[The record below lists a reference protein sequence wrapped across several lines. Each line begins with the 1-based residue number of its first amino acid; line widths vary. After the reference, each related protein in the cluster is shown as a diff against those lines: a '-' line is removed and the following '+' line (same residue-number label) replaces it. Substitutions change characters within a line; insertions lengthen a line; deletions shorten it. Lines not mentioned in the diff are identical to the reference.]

1 MLIGIAGP
9 SGSGKTALARKLEAA
24 LPGETSI
31 VSLDSYYREL
41 SHLSLDERT
50 HVNFDHPDSLD
61 WPLFLDHLDRI
72 GRGEA
77 IPEPV
82 YRFDQHNRA
91 PDVTWVE
98 PADWVL
104 IEGILVLHREDVRA
118 RLELKVY
125 VETPDE
131 LCLRRRIDR
140 DTAERGRTTESV
152 HWQYAR
158 TVRPMAA
165 EFVWPQRHVADV
177 TVSGQEPFDASVARV
192 LGALGLRER
201 AIGAGQAR

>member
-41 SHLSLDERT
+41 SHLSVSERAR
-50 HVNFDHPDSLD
+50 VNFDHPDSLD
-61 WPLFLDHLDRI
+61 WPLFLDHLSRI
-72 GRGEA
+72 RNGEA

-82 YRFDQHNRA
+82 YRFDEHNRA
-91 PDVTWVE
+91 SEVTWIR

-104 IEGILVLHREDVRA
+104 IEGILVLHREDVRS
-118 RLELKVY
+118 RLDLKVY

-131 LCLRRRIDR
+131 LCLRRRVDR
-140 DTAERGRTTESV
+140 DTVERGRTVESV
-152 HWQYAR
+152 HWQYAQ

-165 EFVWPQRHVADV
+165 EFVWPQRERADV
-177 TVSGQEPFDASVARV
+177 IVSGQEPFDASVARV
-192 LGALGLRER
+192 ADAAGVSARQR
-201 AIGAGQAR
+201 SAGQAG